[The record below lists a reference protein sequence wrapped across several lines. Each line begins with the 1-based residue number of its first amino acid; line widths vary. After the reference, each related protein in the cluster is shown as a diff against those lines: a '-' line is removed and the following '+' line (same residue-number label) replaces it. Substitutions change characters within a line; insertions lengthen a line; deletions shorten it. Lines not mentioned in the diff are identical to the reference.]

1 MEMLMM
7 RPPKSLISKLLSS
20 IYIITVF
27 TAAIPTITIPN
38 NNTNTSTQAQPAAS
52 SHTHSHAG
60 NPSVGKKQRDNTGYI
75 AALGDTINDVQ
86 KSLID
91 TQRKL
96 AELMAMIKNGQVRS
110 LQNKQE
116 ATANLANLIALMQ
129 SFHTIR
135 LGQSDPNE
143 DIGTIIQLLNINQAI
158 MAHVSKA
165 LAAGLH
171 TFPPF
176 DGSKRTMS
184 SESETIEE
192 KISANKQLFGK
203 LSKQTD
209 HAGLQWYNH
218 AYRAFDATVVEPC
231 IKYNIPSRLFFTGFL
246 GLAAYSAW
254 WSFSHESF
262 HASNRVPQFVKNAFG
277 VYPDPML
284 GFRTPDATVLGKLLS
299 LLSRPDSLLAGTFL
313 AAYAKQG
320 IMEEWDLFKPKLVK
334 ELVTKRNRL
343 KGGIHN
349 TIADSLDGFVSQ
361 VTFDDLIGLDH
372 IKDQFRLLIKYLE
385 NPEAYDRLGLT
396 PGKGILLVGPPRT
409 GKTLSIKALF
419 NELEAIR
426 KKNPANKNKI
436 TFYEVSGADI
446 RRNGIEKVLLRAR
459 LHAPCI
465 LFIDELDLLNL
476 QRDGSTTQLSE
487 FLTSMSGLLESK
499 DPQKQVI
506 LIAATN
512 RPETID
518 FALREFGRFG
528 LELRYELPTTD
539 IRKKTLEHK
548 LRQLSIDTQ
557 GLNLDAIARDTEGSS
572 FEALN
577 ELVKVA
583 LTTARL
589 SGEAFAQKH
598 LEAALNGHLRHITP
612 HLHKDI
618 SPEEQ
623 RLLATHFA
631 GHALALSLLD
641 GMNKVSLVTILPRK
655 TTLREVTR
663 WNHLFK
669 NKADEP
675 DQEKYEYGAVFTH
688 HEHDTI
694 NIQTKDELLKQCK
707 NHLAGIVAEEVL
719 LGSSS
724 HTCHHED
731 MEKALETAK
740 VIAFEGIKEAKLPT
754 KEQEKRFK
762 AALEMVNTC
771 KKELTLLFTQY
782 KDKLVVLAQA
792 LEEQKQ
798 LSSEQIRALIQ

>member
-1 MEMLMM
+1 M
-7 RPPKSLISKLLSS
+7 RHPRSLISKLLTS
-20 IYIITVF
+20 IYIITVC
-27 TAAIPTITIPN
+27 TVAIPTITIPN
-38 NNTNTSTQAQPAAS
+38 NTTNTNSTAHKHENSGQK
-52 SHTHSHAG
+52 H
-60 NPSVGKKQRDNTGYI
+60 RDNTGYI
-75 AALGDTINDVQ
+75 ALLGDTINDVQ

-96 AELMAMIKNGQVRS
+96 AELMAMIKNGQVKS
-110 LQNKQE
+110 LKNKAE
-116 ATANLANLIALMQ
+116 ASRNLADLISLTQTIQ
-129 SFHTIR
+129 STKFA
-135 LGQSDPNE
+135 QA
-143 DIGTIIQLLNINQAI
+143 DISTIIQLLDINQAI
-158 MAHVSKA
+158 MTHVSKA

-171 TFPPF
+171 DLPRF
-176 DGSKRTMS
+176 DGSAVAKRMVSIDTMS
-184 SESETIEE
+184 PDTLDQKLAE
-192 KISANKQLFGK
+192 NKKTFST

-218 AYRAFDATVVEPC
+218 AYRAFDAAVVEPC
-231 IKYNIPSRLFFTGFL
+231 IKYSIPSRLFFSGFL
-246 GLAAYSAW
+246 GLAACSAW
-254 WSFSHESF
+254 WSLSHESF
-262 HASNRVPQFVKNAFG
+262 HASNRVPQCIKNAFG
-277 VYPDPML
+277 PYPHL
-284 GFRTPDATVLGKLLS
+284 GFMTPNATVLGKVLS
-299 LLSRPDSLLAGTFL
+299 LLGRPDSLLAGTFL

-334 ELVTKRNRL
+334 ELVSKRNRL

-372 IKDQFRLLIKYLE
+372 IKEQFRLLIKYLE

-419 NELEAIR
+419 NELEAVR
-426 KKNPANKNKI
+426 KKNSSNKNKI

-446 RRNGIEKVLLRAR
+446 RRNGIEKVFLRAR

-465 LFIDELDLLNL
+465 IFIDELDLLNL
-476 QRDGSTTQLSE
+476 QRDGSTSLLSE
-487 FLTSMSGLLESK
+487 FLTGMSGLLESK
-499 DPQKQVI
+499 DPQKQII

-528 LELRYELPTTD
+528 LELRYELPIME

-548 LRQLSIDTQ
+548 LRQLSITIE
-557 GLNLDAIARDTEGSS
+557 GLDLDAIARDTEGQS

-583 LTTARL
+583 LTLARL

-598 LEAALNGHLRHITP
+598 LEEALNGHLRHITP
-612 HLHKDI
+612 HLNRAI

-623 RLLATHFA
+623 RLLAAHFA

-655 TTLREVTR
+655 TTLKEVTR
-663 WNHLFK
+663 WDHLFR
-669 NKADEP
+669 NKKDEP
-675 DQEKYEYGAVFTH
+675 DQEKYEYGAIFTH

-707 NHLAGIVAEEVL
+707 THLAGIVAEEII

-731 MEKALETAK
+731 MEKALEAAK
-740 VIAFEGIKEAKLPT
+740 IIAFEGMKETKLPT

-762 AALEMVNTC
+762 AALEIVKVC
-771 KKELTLLFTQY
+771 KQDLTTLFMQH
-782 KDKLVVLAQA
+782 KDKLVALAQA

-798 LSSEQIRALIQ
+798 LTSEQIRALIQ